1 MNAATDEISFNL
13 QLASPA
19 HPHKEEVRCCVCVC
33 CQAHPVHTHH
43 RVHHTIQLQRLARTA
58 VAAAGIPGVTT
69 DDSVTVPVTTLPR
82 RASAGTDAAKG
93 SRRVANIIAVS
104 RYSLFRCSGGLSQ
117 PLSSMAFVPRVVRS
131 CKGGTGKSTVTVNL
145 AYTLAA
151 TGARVGVLDA
161 DLYGPSLPALI
172 SPEDTRGATQH
183 AVVTASVG
191 C

>member
-1 MNAATDEISFNL
+1 
-13 QLASPA
+13 
-19 HPHKEEVRCCVCVC
+19 
-33 CQAHPVHTHH
+33 
-43 RVHHTIQLQRLARTA
+43 
-58 VAAAGIPGVTT
+58 
-69 DDSVTVPVTTLPR
+69 
-82 RASAGTDAAKG
+82 
-93 SRRVANIIAVS
+93 VS
-104 RYSLFRCSGGLSQ
+104 
-117 PLSSMAFVPRVVRS
+117 RVVRS

-183 AVVTASVG
+183 AVVTARVG